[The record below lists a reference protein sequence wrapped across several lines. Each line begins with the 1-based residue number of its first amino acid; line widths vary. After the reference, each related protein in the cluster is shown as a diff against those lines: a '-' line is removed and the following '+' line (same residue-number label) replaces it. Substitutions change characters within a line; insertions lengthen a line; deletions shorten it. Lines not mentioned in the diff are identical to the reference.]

1 MVLNAREKW
10 FKLAFLV
17 YLILAILGSFALST
31 DKPFYSVDIN
41 KDSLGSGSYFPLTA
55 FTVDWVVENSPTIS
69 KAHRYSN
76 HPLRNGF
83 LRVFTSLG
91 VIGIAIFSVKS
102 NCKINKNKNYPL
114 MKNPILLKLRI

>member
-1 MVLNAREKW
+1 MILNAKGKW

-17 YLILAILGSFALST
+17 YLILAIIGSFILST
-31 DKPFYSVDIN
+31 DKPFQFVNFN
-41 KDSLGSGSYFPLTA
+41 KDSLGARSYFSSITLA
-55 FTVDWVVENSPTIS
+55 VDWMVENSPTIS

-76 HPLRNGF
+76 PHLRNGF
-83 LRVFTSLG
+83 LRVFTLVG
-91 VIGIAIFSVKS
+91 IIGIAIFSAKS